1 MSLTNSMRYGLK
13 SAQLGIA
20 GVASGTLVVGFVS
33 VTGLGVV
40 IATSET
46 LYGAIRVLGIL
57 FLLYLGY
64 KKFRAKPFAIRL
76 AHIENEE
83 YADTPVENVN
93 KKNLFI
99 EGVLLQISNPALII
113 FYLSLF
119 PQCIDKTLTYW
130 PQVTILTL
138 NYAVL
143 VWVIH
148 SMYGWLGSWAA
159 GTLLKPNAAVWINR
173 VAGVAYWLLGV
184 AFLWQMFSN
193 GTPEINSYRD
203 RTTQCH
209 NMRMILDWKQVY
221 DIDV

>member
-1 MSLTNSMRYGLK
+1 MINTHLYWVFLLVAIPTILSPGPGVLMSLTNSMRYGLK
-13 SAQLGIA
+13 SAQPGIA

-143 VWVIH
+143 VWLIH

-173 VAGVAYWLLGV
+173 VASVAYWLLGV

-193 GTPEINSYRD
+193 W
-203 RTTQCH
+203 H
-209 NMRMILDWKQVY
+209 A
-221 DIDV
+221 

>member
-13 SAQLGIA
+13 SAQPGIA

-46 LYGAIRVLGIL
+46 LYGAIRVMGIL

-113 FYLSLF
+113 FYFLF
-119 PQCIDKTLTYW
+119 VP
-130 PQVTILTL
+130 VS
-138 NYAVL
+138 AVHRQNTDL
-143 VWVIH
+143 LASSDH
-148 SMYGWLGSWAA
+148 SHPELRRSGLDYSFHVRMVGFVGCGHITETQRRRLDQSCGRRRLLAA
-159 GTLLKPNAAVWINR
+159 RHCLPLANVLQLAR
-173 VAGVAYWLLGV
+173 LR
-184 AFLWQMFSN
+184 SN
-193 GTPEINSYRD
+193 SP
-203 RTTQCH
+203 
-209 NMRMILDWKQVY
+209 MP
-221 DIDV
+221 